1 MKRFLLLFLLLFLLP
16 GSVPAQPTDP
26 PPQGENQAAPIL
38 AAPIHFFRHYLSGAD
53 GHRCPMSPSCS
64 GYALQAMQRH
74 GALKGW
80 IMTCDRLL
88 RCGRDELKRCSSVMT
103 RQGPRCRDTVDAND
117 IWRH

>member
-16 GSVPAQPTDP
+16 GGVPAQPTAP
-26 PPQGENQAAPIL
+26 PPPEENQTAPAL
-38 AAPIHFFRHYLSGAD
+38 AAPIHFFRKYLSGAD

-64 GYALQAMQRH
+64 GYALQAMRRH

-80 IMTCDRLL
+80 IMTCDRLM
-88 RCGRDELKRCSSVMT
+88 RCGRDELKRCPSVMT
-103 RQGPRCRDTVDAND
+103 PEGVRCRDTVDAND